1 LRAFKSAEAYCEF
14 AKQVRGV
21 NRFVVDGE
29 AREFLLTLAEQAP
42 ASHQT
47 VLPEGSVFWRAQLGH
62 ATEAQPIRDQDDA
75 VIDEVI
81 VECPHPPER
90 MKPRKD
96 LAREGCTNPKGISY
110 LYLSNRKEIALAEV
124 RPWIGSFISIA
135 QFKARRNLRIV
146 DFSTDPAPRRRI
158 TVPYEIPPEQ
168 WDHAVWYSIDQAF
181 REPITVNDEAADYA
195 ATQFLA
201 EFFKS
206 EGFDGV
212 AYQSAFQKPG
222 EQGHNLVLF
231 DLDAAQLV
239 DNALVTITAIS
250 FGFEEAGPSYS
261 IRGS

>member
-1 LRAFKSAEAYCEF
+1 MRAFKSAEAFLEF

-21 NRFVVDGE
+21 NRFVVDAE
-29 AREFLLTLAEQAP
+29 ARDFLLTLAEQAR

-62 ATEAQPIRDQDDA
+62 ATEAEPIRDRDDTL
-75 VIDEVI
+75 IDEVI

-96 LAREGCTNPKGISY
+96 LAREGRANPKGISY
-110 LYLSNRKEIALAEV
+110 LYLSNRKEIALSEV

-135 QFKARRNLRIV
+135 QFKAQRNLRIV
-146 DFSTDPAPRRRI
+146 DFSTDPPLRRRI

-168 WDHAVWYSIDQAF
+168 WDHAVWYSIDHAF
-181 REPITVNDEAADYA
+181 REPVTANDEVADYT

-239 DNALVTITAIS
+239 NNALVTITAINLA
-250 FGFEEAGPSYS
+250 FEEAGRFYS
-261 IRGS
+261 IRGT